1 MNEVHFKLDSIT
13 RITLVKRKPNRDY
26 YWADARPEKRGFFG
40 LILLQ
45 KALPAGW
52 TYSGDERYS
61 LADDILRYN
70 WYGFD
75 EAKNEIYIKPYVEIR
90 LLEQGEISHRFN
102 SDSDAITWID
112 DIVAQAGSKF
122 VVIGR

>member
-13 RITLVKRKPNRDY
+13 RITLVKRKPSEY
-26 YWADARPEKRGFFG
+26 YWAFSRPEKRTFFG
-40 LILLQ
+40 LIVSE

-52 TYSGDERYS
+52 AYCEDGRTE
-61 LADDILRYN
+61 LKDILKYS

-75 EAKNEIYIKPYVEIR
+75 ESKHEIYVKPQVEIR
-90 LLEQGEISHRFN
+90 LLEQGEIGHRFN
-102 SDSDAITWID
+102 SDEEAIAWID
-112 DIVAQAGSKF
+112 DVIAQTGSKF

>member
-13 RITLVKRKPNRDY
+13 RITLVKRKPSEY
-26 YWADARPEKRGFFG
+26 YWAAARPEKRTFFG
-40 LILLQ
+40 LIVSE

-52 TYSGDERYS
+52 AYCENYREE
-61 LADDILRYN
+61 LKDILKYS

-75 EAKNEIYIKPYVEIR
+75 ESKHEIYVKPQVEIR
-90 LLEQGEISHRFN
+90 LLEQGEIGHRFN
-102 SDSDAITWID
+102 SDEEAIAWID
-112 DIVAQAGSKF
+112 DVIAQTGSKF

>member
-13 RITLVKRKPNRDY
+13 RITLVKRKPSGY
-26 YWADARPEKRGFFG
+26 YWADVQLEKRGFFG
-40 LILLQ
+40 LVRRQ

-52 TYSGDERYS
+52 TYYDGDREELTS
-61 LADDILRYN
+61 ILRHT

-75 EAKNEIYIKPYVEIR
+75 EAENEIYNKPYVEIR
-90 LLEQGEISHRFN
+90 LLEKGEITYRFN
-102 SDSDAITWID
+102 SDEEAIAWID
-112 DIVAQAGSKF
+112 DVIAQTGSKF